1 MKKYFFISIIAIYL
15 FCFNATAQVSF
26 GIKGGFNLSNIKLSE
41 SGLSMSPDDL
51 AGYHVG
57 VIADI
62 PLASHLYLQP
72 GLFASRKGFDFSMR
86 ESYQGYVY
94 PDVNQNIIVSVDLA
108 AKPLYMEM
116 PLLLS
121 FRLPVNAGLSLALEA
136 GPYAAYGIGG
146 DAVIKASYGGT
157 EVLNETKDFFKD
169 SQVNRFDAG
178 AQMGLGLYVGR
189 FMFSAGY
196 QMGLVNLAMKEVGS
210 ELVLEPDTKAVNR
223 NLIISAGIRF

>member
-15 FCFNATAQVSF
+15 FYFDATAQVSF
-26 GIKGGFNLSNIKLSE
+26 GIKGGFNLSNIKFSE
-41 SGLSMSPDDL
+41 SGLSISPDDL
-51 AGYHVG
+51 AGYHFG

-62 PLASHLYLQP
+62 PLASHLFLQP
-72 GLFASRKGFDFSMR
+72 GLFASRKGFDYSIS
-86 ESYQGYVY
+86 ESFQGYVY
-94 PDVNQNIIVSVDLA
+94 PDVQNVIVSVDLA
-108 AKPLYMEM
+108 AKPLYLEM

-169 SQVNRFDAG
+169 SQINRFDAG

-189 FMFSAGY
+189 FIFSAGY
-196 QMGLVNLAMKEVGS
+196 QMGLFNMAIKEIGS
-210 ELVLEPDTKAVNR
+210 ELVLEPDTKAFNR

>member
-1 MKKYFFISIIAIYL
+1 
-15 FCFNATAQVSF
+15 
-26 GIKGGFNLSNIKLSE
+26 
-41 SGLSMSPDDL
+41 
-51 AGYHVG
+51 
-57 VIADI
+57 
-62 PLASHLYLQP
+62 
-72 GLFASRKGFDFSMR
+72 
-86 ESYQGYVY
+86 
-94 PDVNQNIIVSVDLA
+94 
-108 AKPLYMEM
+108 M

-121 FRLPVNAGLSLALEA
+121 FRLPINAGLSLALEA

-146 DAVIKASYGGT
+146 DAVIKASYDGT

-196 QMGLVNLAMKEVGS
+196 QMGLVNMAMKEVGS

-223 NLIISAGIRF
+223 NLIFSAGIRF